1 MSGLKGPVLRSVT
14 LCLLLLATAASAQ
27 SAQENLKKARTLVGQ
42 NKFAPGLKLVEKAI
56 AEAGNDLDTTLELLE
71 LQGTCQAGLKK
82 AGPAKAAFQKLL
94 SLAPAYPMNRKG
106 PPAVLKAF
114 AEARAGAEPLT
125 IIPAAPDMSTGR
137 ISEIAVEVK
146 SDALKLARTVIFNYR
161 VGGAKWKVRA
171 VPAAMGRVAAK
182 VDAAEK
188 VEWYATVLGANDA
201 EMVRIRSI
209 NTPISHTYQAP
220 VAEVVAPSP
229 GPTPVETLDAP
240 RRDEVKL
247 LPEDKPNDLEVVESG
262 RKRAGWVMPA
272 SILLIGAGVAAAG
285 VGTYFGLQ
293 SSSAR
298 SEFSRGVGA
307 SNSSVVL
314 GLTRQRALELD
325 SQARNGGTIAN
336 TLWISAG
343 ALVITGLAIAL
354 FGPDEAAR

>member
-14 LCLLLLATAASAQ
+14 LCLLILATAVSAQ
-27 SAQENLKKARTLVGQ
+27 TAQENLKKARTLVQQ
-42 NKFAPGLKLVEKAI
+42 NKFAPGLKLVEKAT
-56 AEAGNDLDTTLELLE
+56 AEAGNDLETTLELLE
-71 LQGTCQAGLKK
+71 LQGTCQAALKK
-82 AGPAKAAFQKLL
+82 AGPAKVAYQRLL

-114 AEARAGAEPLT
+114 AEARASSEPLT
-125 IIPAAPDMSTGR
+125 IIPASPDMSTGR

-146 SDALKLARTVIFNYR
+146 SDVLKLARTVIFNYR
-161 VGGAKWKVRA
+161 VGNAKWKVRA
-171 VPAAMGRVAAK
+171 VPAQMGRVAAK

-188 VEWYATVLGANDA
+188 VEWYATVLGPNDA

-209 NTPISHTYQAP
+209 NTPISHTYQTP
-220 VAEVVAPSP
+220 VAEVAAPA
-229 GPTPVETLDAP
+229 PVETLDAP
-240 RRDEVKL
+240 RRGEVKL
-247 LPEDKPNDLEVVESG
+247 VPDDVPSQPEVVASG
-262 RKRAGWVMPA
+262 RKRAGWVVPT
-272 SILLIGAGVAAAG
+272 SIVLIGAGVAAAG

-298 SEFSRGVGA
+298 SEFSRGTGGA
-307 SNSSVVL
+307 AFPIL

-325 SQARNGGTIAN
+325 SQARMGGTVAN

-343 ALVITGLAIAL
+343 ALVVTGLAIAL